1 MQTKLTLMMIAG
13 ILFFAACKSGD
24 KTKKDDIMGTISEN
38 TIQSVNK
45 QLTDKFGETEK
56 FRIEKGT
63 AQVAMFWQKEDGT
76 EEDFQT
82 FCLENFTTGD
92 ALFVLF
98 EKLERNYEVIGG
110 LFNKMN
116 VDLLFPI
123 HVDDGDTITPV
134 DMMFGSYS
142 PAAHVEEDFFANKI
156 AFISLLNF
164 PHYTLDEK
172 NKLGMEWD
180 ELQWAYARMGDQYES
195 RVPAVLTQEQ
205 SKVTTEADAYISDY
219 NIYVGNLRDDKNIQY
234 FPAEMKL
241 ISHWGLRDELKSHYG
256 QDDGLDKQKIIY
268 QVMKR
273 IINQE
278 IPQEVINTNEYLWN
292 PYENKLSKNGKNV
305 EFKPEPDVRYDHL
318 RKNFIAVKN
327 IDQYYPF
334 YPTYI
339 ERKFEGDMQM
349 PQEQV
354 EKLFIEFVSAP
365 EIREIGKLISQ
376 RLGRN
381 LEPFDIWYDGFKS
394 RSGTSEEELN
404 KKVMAK
410 YPGAE
415 AFEKGIAEIL
425 VKLEFP
431 KASAEFIASRIKVDC
446 ARGAGH
452 AWGAAMKDDYARLR
466 TRATKDGMDYKGFNI
481 AMHEL
486 GHNVEQTI
494 TLHDVKY
501 YFMNGVPNTA
511 FTEALAFMFQKRD
524 MTILGM
530 PRADEHLE
538 SLDLAWSLY
547 EIMGV
552 SLVDMNLWKW
562 LYEHPEATPAEIK
575 AATVSIAKDIW
586 NKYYADVFGVK
597 DQEILAIYSHMIDYP
612 LYLSAYPIGHLV
624 EFQLEGAIKN
634 KPFGQEILRIFSSG
648 NLTPDV
654 WMKKNTGNVLANSYL
669 LKSAGEA
676 AKVVKK

>member
-1 MQTKLTLMMIAG
+1 MRTKSTMMIIAG
-13 ILFFAACKSGD
+13 LLFFAACKSGD
-24 KTKKDDIMGTISEN
+24 STKKENAMGTITEA

-45 QLTDKFGETEK
+45 QLTEKFGEAEK

-63 AQVAMFWQKEDGT
+63 AQVALFWKEEDGT
-76 EEDFQT
+76 ADDFSQ
-82 FCLENFTTGD
+82 FCLDNFVAGD
-92 ALFVLF
+92 ALYVLF
-98 EKLERNYEVIGG
+98 QKLERNYEILIG
-110 LFNKMN
+110 LYNKMN
-116 VDLLFPI
+116 VALMFPI

-142 PAAHVEEDFFANKI
+142 PAAHLEEDFFANKI

-172 NKLGMEWD
+172 NNMGMSWD
-180 ELQWAYARMGDQYES
+180 EKQWAYARMGDMYSS
-195 RVPAVLTQEQ
+195 RVPAELTLAQ

-219 NIYVGNLRDDKNIQY
+219 NIYMGKLRDDKNVQY
-234 FPAEMKL
+234 FPEEMKL

-256 QDDGLDKQKIIY
+256 QADGLDKQKIIY

-278 IPQEVINTNEYLWN
+278 IPQQVINKNDFIWN
-292 PYENKLSKNGKNV
+292 PFTNTLSKDGKETAV
-305 EFKPEPDVRYDHL
+305 EREEDVRYEHL
-318 RKNFIAVKN
+318 RRNFIAVKN
-327 IDQYYPF
+327 IDQYYPY

-339 ERKFEGDMQM
+339 ERKFEGEMQM
-349 PQEQV
+349 PQENV
-354 EKLFIEFVSAP
+354 EKLFVEFVSSP

-376 RLGRN
+376 RLDRS

-394 RSGTSEEELN
+394 RSGTSESDLD
-404 KKVMAK
+404 KMVMAR
-410 YPGAE
+410 YPGVE
-415 AFEKGIAEIL
+415 AFRKGIADIL
-425 VKLEFP
+425 IKLDFP
-431 KASAEFIASRIKVDC
+431 KSSAEFIASRIKVDG

-466 TRATKDGMDYKGFNI
+466 TRATATGMDYKGFNI

-494 TLHDVKY
+494 TLHDVSY

-524 MTILGM
+524 MTILGLK
-530 PRADEHLE
+530 RADENLE
-538 SLDLAWSLY
+538 ALDLAWSLY

-562 LYEHPEATPAEIK
+562 LYANPEASPAEIRK
-575 AATVSIAKDIW
+575 ATVRIAKDIW
-586 NKYYADVFGVK
+586 NQYYADVFGMK

-612 LYLSAYPIGHLV
+612 LYLSAYPVGHLV
-624 EFQLEGAIKN
+624 EFQLEEAIKG
-634 KPFGQEILRIFSSG
+634 KPFGQEILRIFASG

-654 WMKKNTGNVLANSYL
+654 WMKKNTGNVLANTYL
-669 LKSAGEA
+669 LKTAGLA
-676 AKVVKK
+676 AVAVK